1 LEFRSVVFSKQAL
14 RQNPIRRQTVKG
26 GIGMTHSMRI
36 HANRLKVLGLSVFAL
51 SLAAYGGQAAAT
63 VLPVQNLLFD
73 SFNTPSIAP
82 KSIFTNAN
90 PVGWTGG
97 TGLISIDAPG
107 TADQVGNGGGN
118 PYAVAGPFADPPP
131 GGNFIQADGNPT
143 FETSFNQVI
152 GGLTVGTDYTL
163 SFWQA
168 AGQQAGF
175 MGATTEQWK
184 VFFGTGSF
192 AVDCGTNPCT
202 ISTTGD
208 ITEHDTSLMN
218 TPSQGMAPWELVSM
232 DFVADATSETLS
244 FLAWGDNGSTTNLP
258 PTVFLAGVNSP
269 SLIPEPSTW
278 AMMVLGFLGMAF
290 VGRRKLLAKRAV
302 ATA

>member
-1 LEFRSVVFSKQAL
+1 
-14 RQNPIRRQTVKG
+14 
-26 GIGMTHSMRI
+26 MRI
-36 HANRLKVLGLSVFAL
+36 HANRLKVLGLSAFAL
-51 SLAAYGGQAAAT
+51 ALTAYGAHAD
-63 VLPVQNLLFD
+63 VLPVQNLTFTM
-73 SFNTPSIAP
+73 FNTPNFPP
-82 KSIFTNAN
+82 KTLFTDAN

-107 TADQVGNGGGN
+107 TATVPGGPGNAY
-118 PYAVAGPFADPPP
+118 PVYGPFADPPP

-152 GGLTVGTDYTL
+152 NGLTVGTDYSL

-168 AGQQAGF
+168 AGQQQGF
-175 MGATTEQWK
+175 SGATTEQWK
-184 VFFGTGSF
+184 VFLGTGSF
-192 AVDCGTNPCT
+192 SVNCGNNPCT
-202 ISTTGD
+202 VSTTGD
-208 ITEHDTSLMN
+208 MTENDTAIMN
-218 TPSQGMAPWELVSM
+218 TPSQGVSPWELVSM
-232 DFVADATSETLS
+232 NFMATASSETLS
-244 FLAWGDNGSTTNLP
+244 FLAWGDNGNTTNLP

-278 AMMVLGFLGMAF
+278 AMMVLGFFGMAF